1 LYTPNF
7 KDLNSK
13 LLGNN
18 EIGEEE
24 RNSNLN
30 KDLNREIEIRKM
42 ETYKEYDL

>member
-1 LYTPNF
+1 
-7 KDLNSK
+7 
-13 LLGNN
+13 LGNN